1 MTRDTGI
8 RSLLAPVVDPD
19 DVRKQAEA
27 KAAVMKRLNVTDTP
41 TTLPAA
47 VDRISDIS
55 SSLIFKPDFFKP
67 TETKKQSNEEIKK
80 EKFDRYMDK
89 EYGHEAIKKDVLKQ
103 VYQNKKA
110 GKAPYENMST
120 SSIIVA
126 ETVKDA
132 AKAELA
138 RLKGPAKN
146 KKILP
151 IEVDPTHPDGFFFKN
166 DEDVYNVYKDD
177 PTRYIEEISRKY
189 EGTPIKSAVKPFDSM
204 NKDSFPSNQ
213 QAALASYGK
222 AYDRLTPQQKKQVEN
237 SKKKKKLF
245 QNILPLK
252 NK

>member
-8 RSLLAPVVDPD
+8 RSLLLPVVDPD
-19 DVRKQAEA
+19 DERMQAEA
-27 KAAVMKRLNVTDTP
+27 KAAVMQRLNITDTP

-47 VDRISDIS
+47 VDRLTDLSNSI
-55 SSLIFKPDFFKP
+55 IFKPSFYEP
-67 TETKKQSNEEIKK
+67 TIKKKEEIKK

-89 EYGHEAIKKDVLKQ
+89 EYGHEAIKKHVLKE

-110 GKAPYENMST
+110 GRAPYENMST

-132 AKAELA
+132 AKAEIA
-138 RLKGPAKN
+138 KLKGPPKN

-151 IEVDPTHPDGFFFKN
+151 IEVDPSHPDGFYFK
-166 DEDVYNVYKDD
+166 DDKDVYDVYKDN
-177 PTRYIEEISRKY
+177 PVRYIEEISRKY
-189 EGTPIKSAVKPFDSM
+189 EGTPINSAVKEYDHL
-204 NKDSFPSNQ
+204 NKDTYPSNQ

-222 AYDRLTPQQKKQVEN
+222 AYDRLTSMQKKQVEN
-237 SKKKKKLF
+237 GKKKLF

-252 NK
+252 K